1 MKTKNHFKI
10 GDQVSV
16 ISDTMTGNIVHIDQD
31 TIKIECLDGFLYT
44 FNAIEL
50 VLRKEWNPMIKHDI
64 KDHKGES
71 VSGKKER
78 FRSKK
83 GNSFKEVDLHI
94 HELIDSEKGM
104 SSYDKL
110 SFQLKAAQNELETA
124 IRKKQ
129 QKIIFIHGHG
139 EGVLKTEL
147 RSLLAKYPV
156 AFHDASYTEYGQGAT
171 EVIIFQNKQLV

>member
-124 IRKKQ
+124 IRKKHLIQ
-129 QKIIFIHGHG
+129 FLTKKQKKRKHLTCLPF
-139 EGVLKTEL
+139 
-147 RSLLAKYPV
+147 
-156 AFHDASYTEYGQGAT
+156 
-171 EVIIFQNKQLV
+171 IFQIMATALKKLQNSKPYYSKM